1 MISHNGL
8 LFKQFTISIIV
19 VIDFFTLEKEMFKS
33 FVKLVMPAMAIAAS
47 TTIAQ
52 AQDFGPYTSS
62 QSIDFTRLKAD
73 ADFIKNTGAIS
84 TRGAYFDDTYQINLL
99 QVSDFSYNI
108 SEITAG
114 DNVKY
119 DVTFLNFGFY
129 DSFGDAVTTLTN
141 LAAGTYFLTASGK
154 LAGSEGG
161 DFNVSFNIS
170 PVASVPEADS
180 YALMLAGLGLVGM
193 ISRRKNK

>member
-1 MISHNGL
+1 
-8 LFKQFTISIIV
+8 
-19 VIDFFTLEKEMFKS
+19 MFKS
-33 FVKLVMPAMAIAAS
+33 FFKLSLLAIAIAAS
-47 TTIAQ
+47 TSVAQ

-62 QSIDFTRLKAD
+62 QSLDFTRLKAD
-73 ADFIKNTGAIS
+73 ADFIKNSGSIS

-108 SEITAG
+108 SEITTA
-114 DNVKY
+114 DDVKY

-129 DSFGDAVTTLTN
+129 DINGAAVTTFTN

-154 LAGSEGG
+154 LAGTDGG
-161 DFNVSFNIS
+161 DFNVSFNIT

-193 ISRRKNK
+193 ISRRRSK